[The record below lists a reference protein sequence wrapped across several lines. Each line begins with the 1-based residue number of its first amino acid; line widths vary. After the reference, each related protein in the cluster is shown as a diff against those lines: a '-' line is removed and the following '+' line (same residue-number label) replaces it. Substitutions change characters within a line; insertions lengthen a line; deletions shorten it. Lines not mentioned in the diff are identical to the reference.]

1 MVRVTD
7 EPYALSVP
15 ADPSGLSTV
24 RVFLR
29 AIARSLDA
37 AAERSD
43 DLELIV
49 SEVCA
54 SLVEGGSR
62 HLDIEVRSVGEDG
75 LSVAVNA
82 DGVRSPAEDNS
93 IRGDLL
99 GTLAPDLTWADHG
112 ARFTVSVASD
122 DDAAQTR

>member
-1 MVRVTD
+1 VVPVTD

-29 AIARSLDA
+29 AIARSFDA
-37 AAERSD
+37 APERSD

-54 SLVEGGSR
+54 ALVEGGSR
-62 HLDIEVRSVGEDG
+62 HLDIEVRAAGEG
-75 LSVAVNA
+75 LSVSVDA
-82 DGVRSPAEDNS
+82 DGAPSPAADNA

-99 GTLAPDLTWADHG
+99 GTLAPDLTWVDHG
-112 ARFTVSVASD
+112 ARFTVSVATD
-122 DDAAQTR
+122 DDAPQTR

>member
-1 MVRVTD
+1 VARAEQD
-7 EPYALSVP
+7 PYALSVP

-29 AIARSLDA
+29 AIARSIDA
-37 AAERSD
+37 APERSD

-54 SLVEGGSR
+54 ALVEGGSR
-62 HLDIEVRSVGEDG
+62 HLDIEVRADG
-75 LSVAVNA
+75 TDLSVAVDA
-82 DGVRSPAEDNS
+82 DGAPSASEDNA

-99 GTLAPDLTWADHG
+99 GTLAPDLTWVDHG
-112 ARFTVSVASD
+112 ARFTASVAAD
-122 DDAAQTR
+122 DDAAQAR

>member
-1 MVRVTD
+1 VVRVID

-29 AIARSLDA
+29 AIARSFDA

-54 SLVEGGSR
+54 ALVEGGSR
-62 HLDIEVRSVGEDG
+62 HLEIEVRPAGEG
-75 LSVAVNA
+75 LSVSVDA
-82 DGVRSPAEDNS
+82 DGVPSPPEDNG
-93 IRGDLL
+93 IRSDLL
-99 GTLAPDLTWADHG
+99 GTLAPDLTWVDHG
-112 ARFTVSVASD
+112 ARFTVSVAAD